1 MWVRRTAT
9 PPPHRFHYHTQ
20 SQLDPTRSTPRH
32 FPECPRARGRRRR
45 RARKGPILPPIAPGY
60 GFGTKCPTRSG
71 RRNPGGPAPLRRP
84 PLLTYRLQLVPLR
97 RTPTGASRPS
107 PLPPL
112 NRQRKEKAASMPS
125 WIKLSSRNNGHRPES
140 KAGFTCGQFDGNLE
154 RLTPVKRMLPTGF
167 VISIGAVPIIRVWVC
182 APTRSLS
189 PHRVGQTG
197 PPLTL
202 LRGSGSSAA
211 GPDRRVPSP

>member
-154 RLTPVKRMLPTGF
+154 RLTPVKRMLPTESSAPDPRYPPVLHRGIPVATF
-167 VISIGAVPIIRVWVC
+167 GPTAWLWGAVLPALPRGL
-182 APTRSLS
+182 A
-189 PHRVGQTG
+189 G
-197 PPLTL
+197 PP
-202 LRGSGSSAA
+202 
-211 GPDRRVPSP
+211 